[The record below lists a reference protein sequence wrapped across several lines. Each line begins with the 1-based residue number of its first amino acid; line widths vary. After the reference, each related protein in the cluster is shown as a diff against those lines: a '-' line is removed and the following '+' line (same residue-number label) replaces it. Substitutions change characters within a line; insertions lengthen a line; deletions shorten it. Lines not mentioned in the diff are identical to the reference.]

1 MRVVSSDLHCFIVS
15 TILDVCVGWSGL
27 SELCP
32 IWKTL
37 FYTKLPRPHLC
48 GGGKMEVEGTR
59 KTGRFQFV
67 VILSN
72 VGAEAAYF

>member
-1 MRVVSSDLHCFIVS
+1 MGLPWKQMRVVSSDLHCFIVS
-15 TILDVCVGWSGL
+15 TILDVRVGWSGL

-48 GGGKMEVEGTR
+48 GGGKMEPGKRTD
-59 KTGRFQFV
+59 FN
-67 VILSN
+67 LW
-72 VGAEAAYF
+72 